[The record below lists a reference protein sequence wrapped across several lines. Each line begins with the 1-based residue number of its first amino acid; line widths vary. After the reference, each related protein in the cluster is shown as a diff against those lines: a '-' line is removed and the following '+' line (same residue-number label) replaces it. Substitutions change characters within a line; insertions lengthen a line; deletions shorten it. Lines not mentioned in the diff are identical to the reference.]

1 MRKTEHPTTFSEYV
15 KKFDELKIVFDSLP
29 DGIVAILDADM
40 NIATANKAIAEML
53 QMPLKNIV
61 GKNAVEIFNKNIPG
75 LIEVLKETIKARKEI
90 RNYTI
95 EVVTPSGDANSYL
108 VSTAIIDEIRNL
120 DAGVVLILHDVSEMT
135 RLRKIALQMDRYG
148 EVIGNSEKM
157 KDIFALIETIKHYD
171 SSVLIFGETG
181 TGKELIARTI
191 HNVSDRKNKPFI
203 PVNCSSLPGSLIES
217 ELFGHVRGAFT
228 GATANRTGRFNLA
241 DGGTL
246 FLDEIGTLH
255 MDTQVKLL
263 RILQEKIVEPLGS
276 SKRIPVDVRILSA
289 TNRDLYELV
298 SNGEFREDLLYRLKV
313 FQINLPP
320 LRERKEDI
328 SLLLDFF
335 ITRLNRYYKK
345 NIVGVS
351 TSAMDILA
359 NYLWPGNIRELEN
372 AIEHAF
378 VLADGP
384 ILEKIHF
391 PPEIRHA
398 DKNGAPPPPPERDL
412 GTEEENI
419 KRALLAAKGNRN
431 KAAAMLN
438 MHRTSLWRKMREY
451 KIDKYFGKTSQ

>member
-1 MRKTEHPTTFSEYV
+1 MRQTEHPSTFLEYV
-15 KKFDELKIVFDSLP
+15 KKFDELKTVFDSLP

-40 NIATANKAIAEML
+40 NIATANKAIAAML
-53 QMPLKNIV
+53 QMPLKKIV
-61 GKNAVEIFNKNIPG
+61 GKKAVEIFDKNIPG
-75 LIEVLKETIKARKEI
+75 LIKILEETIKARQEI

-108 VSTAIIDEIRNL
+108 VSTAIIEEVSDA

-148 EVIGNSEKM
+148 EVIGNSEEM
-157 KDIFALIETIKHYD
+157 RNIFALIETIKHYD
-171 SSVLIFGETG
+171 ASVLIIGETG
-181 TGKELIARTI
+181 TGKDLIARTI

-217 ELFGHVRGAFT
+217 ELFGHVKGAFT
-228 GATANRTGRFNLA
+228 GATSKRSGRFSLA
-241 DGGTL
+241 DGGTI

-263 RILQEKIVEPLGS
+263 RILQDKIVEPIGS
-276 SKRIPVDVRILSA
+276 SQRIPIDVRVLSA

-298 SNGEFREDLLYRLKV
+298 AKGEFREDLLYRLKV
-313 FQINLPP
+313 FQINMPP

-328 SLLLDFF
+328 PLLLDFF

-345 NIVGVS
+345 NIVGLSSS
-351 TSAMDILA
+351 TKDALA

-372 AIEHAF
+372 TIEHAF
-378 VLADGP
+378 ILADGP
-384 ILEKIHF
+384 MLETKHL
-391 PPEIRHA
+391 PAEIRHA
-398 DKNGAPPPPPERDL
+398 DINGSPPPPPERDL
-412 GTEEENI
+412 NTEEEKI
-419 KRALLAAKGNRN
+419 RRALLAAKGNRN
-431 KAAAMLN
+431 KAAEMLG

-451 KIDKYFGKTSQ
+451 RINKGFGKNH